1 MAFNEN
7 RVEES
12 ELHNAQI
19 HLYKHAYNYLSSM
32 ALRTAMELGIP
43 DAIQNHGK
51 PITLSE
57 LASVLK
63 LHPSK
68 IGLLGRFMRLL
79 THNGFFA
86 KTNQEA
92 YALTPPSKLLTRS
105 DPFSLVPYITLVLLD
120 TKSLQM
126 WQSSMKWF
134 TEDKDVTL
142 FESATGGI
150 SFWEYFNGNL
160 GEMKGFQEAMEA
172 DSRVLKV
179 ALKECKHVFENL
191 ESLVDVAGGNGSV
204 TKLIHEAFP
213 HLKCTVFDQPHVVA
227 NCSGINTEMLN
238 FVGGDMFN
246 SIPSVDAVLLKW
258 VLHNWNDE
266 QCLKILK
273 NCKKA
278 ISGKGKEGKVI
289 IIDIV
294 IDEINDDH
302 KLTGLK
308 LDLDLI
314 MLTLFNGKEREKKEW
329 EKLIFG
335 SGFSNYKITPI
346 CGFKSIIEVYP

>member
-7 RVEES
+7 GCEES

-32 ALRTAMELGIP
+32 ALKTAMELGIP
-43 DAIQNHGK
+43 DAIKNHGK

-79 THNGFFA
+79 THHGFFA
-86 KTNQEA
+86 KTKEEA
-92 YALTPPSKLLTRS
+92 YVLTPPSKLLTRS
-105 DPFSLVPYITLVLLD
+105 EPFSLAPYIGMALHTGG
-120 TKSLQM
+120 LQM

-134 TEDKDVTL
+134 NEEKDVTL

-150 SFWEYFNGNL
+150 SFWEYLNGKPGDL
-160 GEMKGFQEAMEA
+160 KGFQEAMEA
-172 DSRVLKV
+172 DSRLLKV

-213 HLKCTVFDQPHVVA
+213 HLKCTVFDQPQVVA
-227 NCSGINTEMLN
+227 NCSGISTEILN

-246 SIPSVDAVLLKW
+246 SIPSADAVLLKW
-258 VLHNWNDE
+258 VLHDWNDE

-278 ISGKGKEGKVI
+278 ISSKGKEEKVI

-294 IDEINDDH
+294 IDEMSDDH
-302 KLTGLK
+302 KLTELK
-308 LDLDLI
+308 LDLDLV
-314 MLTLFNGKEREKKEW
+314 MLTMYDGKERDKKEW

-335 SGFSNYKITPI
+335 AGFSNYKITPI
-346 CGFKSIIEVYP
+346 CGFKSLIEVYP